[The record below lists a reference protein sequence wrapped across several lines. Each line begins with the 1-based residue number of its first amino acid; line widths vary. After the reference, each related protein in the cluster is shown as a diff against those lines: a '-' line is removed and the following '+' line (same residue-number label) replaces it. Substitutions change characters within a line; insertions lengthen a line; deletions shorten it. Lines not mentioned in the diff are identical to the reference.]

1 MYKDALLVWLWL
13 LWKWCGH
20 RLIITEIVKGACLD
34 GFMSVCSA
42 TWTKVLL
49 LLPTVLV
56 NQVCLWEGVIIQNN
70 CSLNWDPRTAV
81 STVTDCGP
89 PALIPVP
96 RSVLDRLVYRSCLLS
111 SAQLF
116 CIFPPQRAASG
127 PSFKAPAPAAGQ
139 RAFRDFSLLAGDFRL

>member
-1 MYKDALLVWLWL
+1 MWLWL
-13 LWKWCGH
+13 LLKQRGH
-20 RLIITEIVKGACLD
+20 GLIITEIIKGACLD

-56 NQVCLWEGVIIQNN
+56 NQVCLWEGVLPGYNPEWLLTDLGSTRS
-70 CSLNWDPRTAV
+70 SLHGDKLR
-81 STVTDCGP
+81 P
-89 PALIPVP
+89 PALIPVHHAI
-96 RSVLDRLVYRSCLLS
+96 LDRLVYRSCLLS

-139 RAFRDFSLLAGDFRL
+139 RAFRDFSLLARDFIL